1 MRDIQKEFL
10 DNRNINKDVWRIFRV
25 ISDFTDAFDE
35 LEDIPPAVSIFG
47 SAREKPGHYYYEKA
61 TEISR
66 GLSDKGYAIIT
77 GGGPGI
83 MEAANKGAKVSIGLN
98 IELPHEQHI
107 NPYVKTSLKFKYF
120 FTRKVTFLK
129 YSVATVMMPGG
140 FGTLDELS
148 EVLTLVQ
155 TKRMSQIPIV
165 FFGSEF
171 YKPLLDF
178 YEKMLE
184 MKYISPEDKKLY
196 LVTDDVQE
204 VVDYISQNAP
214 ITEILKNKQ

>member
-61 TEISR
+61 TEISK

-83 MEAANKGAKVSIGLN
+83 MEAANKGAKISIGLN
-98 IELPHEQHI
+98 IELPHEQHT
-107 NPYVKTSLKFKYF
+107 NPYVKTPLKFKYF

-129 YSVATVMMPGG
+129 YSVATIMMPGG

-184 MKYISPEDKKLY
+184 MKYISLEDKNLY
-196 LVTDDVQE
+196 LVTDDVE
-204 VVDYISQNAP
+204 EAVDYIFQNAP
-214 ITEILKNKQ
+214 ISEILKNK